1 MMLMS
6 ALESPCT
13 KVCTIEP
20 ASGLCRGC
28 GRSLDEIAG
37 WTRFAPA
44 ERGRIMAELPRRMAV
59 LQDRLAGRSPS
70 APFGAKR
77 PAGAEP
83 PR

>member
-20 ASGLCRGC
+20 ASGLCRGS
-28 GRSLDEIAG
+28 GRSRDEIAG
-37 WTRFAPA
+37 GTRVAPA

-59 LQDRLAGRSPS
+59 LRDRLAGRQ
-70 APFGAKR
+70 AGAKR
-77 PAGAEP
+77 PLGAEP